1 MKKLTI
7 LAFSY
12 LVLISTISAQS
23 ADEKDV
29 AAAVESLRTA
39 MIDAN
44 KTTLE
49 NLTAEELTYGH
60 SSGTMEDKAAFIEV
74 IASGKNDY
82 KSLEL
87 SAQTIILAG
96 STAIVRHKFVGEI
109 VTNGNINAA
118 NLGVL
123 QIWQKQKGKWKLI
136 ARQAYKL

>member
-12 LVLISTISAQS
+12 LVLISTVSAQS

-87 SAQTIILAG
+87 SGQTIKLAG
-96 STAIVRHKFVGEI
+96 NTAIVRHKFVGEI

>member
-87 SAQTIILAG
+87 SGQTIKLAG